1 MKKRYRIGRIPHFG
15 PSGYLLREGD
25 FVDIPASQA
34 PAPGWTFVGDVDEN
48 GNLIGAEDKKHY
60 VPEAKGAE
68 SAEGA
73 EGAEGAEETLQV
85 GGVVLKKG
93 GRAADRKI

>member
-48 GNLIGAEDKKHY
+48 GNLIGADDKKNY
-60 VPEAKGAE
+60 VTEAKGAE
-68 SAEGA
+68 GE
-73 EGAEGAEETLQV
+73 EETLKV

>member
-25 FVDIPASQA
+25 VVDIPASQE
-34 PAPGWTFVGDVDEN
+34 PAPGWTFIGDVDET
-48 GNLIGAEDKKHY
+48 GTLIGAEDKKSY
-60 VPEAKGAE
+60 VSEAQVADD
-68 SAEGA
+68 AEGA
-73 EGAEGAEETLQV
+73 DETLKV
-85 GGVVLKKG
+85 GGVVLRKG